1 MTVSSRSFSEHL
13 HSPHLPVKEIALKEC
28 AACIDALASGEQLI
42 LVRKGGL
49 HEETREFRL
58 EEQSFYLYPTYEHQ
72 RADLVKPAWR
82 DKVAA
87 TTEGME
93 LPPRE
98 VTITHLAHVVDD
110 ITVKDD
116 GEILSRLDEFHI
128 LTPDY
133 AEKRLQWQS
142 NNPLHILIVRAYQLS
157 EPRTVRVED
166 EYLGCKSWLF
176 LQEPIE
182 NIDLTPVVPDVIF
195 QAERERILMA
205 AGVNRH

>member
-1 MTVSSRSFSEHL
+1 MTVSFRSFSEHL
-13 HSPHLPVKEIALKEC
+13 HSPHLPVKEIACKEW
-28 AACIDALASGEQLI
+28 AVCIDALASGEQLI

-49 HEETREFRL
+49 LEETREFRL

-82 DKVAA
+82 DKVAG

-93 LPPRE
+93 MPPRE

-110 ITVKDD
+110 LTVKDD

-133 AEKRLQWQS
+133 AEKRLQWQP
-142 NNPLHILIVRAYQLS
+142 NKPLHILIVRAYKLS

-176 LQEPIE
+176 LQESIE
-182 NIDLTPVVPDVIF
+182 NIDLTPVVPDVVF
-195 QAERERILMA
+195 QAERERILLA